1 MTSSV
6 DLFWL
11 PLGAGGRVVRWNGRA
26 YERIQARRRR
36 DRPRELFHAALE
48 LTEDGRS
55 SVIEMAP
62 VWSESSPGRGVVVE
76 GPVGLRLLGKVRA
89 FRYEVRCWP
98 DGCIPDRGEAVDSPV
113 RVSSDPGRVADVRA
127 LVARCPTFTWGR
139 DALGCG
145 DMWNSNSLV
154 AWLLASTGDVAG
166 LVPPHEGRA
175 PGWLSGV
182 VLAESSGS
190 AGRLAARG
198 HL

>member
-11 PLGAGGRVVRWNGRA
+11 PLGAGGHVVRWNGRL
-26 YERIQARRRR
+26 YERIQARRRH

-62 VWSESSPGRGVVVE
+62 VWSERAPERGVVVE
-76 GPVGLRLLGKVRA
+76 GPVGLRLLGRLSA
-89 FRYEVRCWP
+89 FRSEVRCWP
-98 DGCIPDRGEAVDSPV
+98 GGRIPDRAEAMDSPV
-113 RVSSDPGRVADVRA
+113 RVSSDPERLADVRV
-127 LVARCPTFTWGR
+127 LVAACPTFTWGR
-139 DALGCG
+139 DALACG

-154 AWLLASTGDVAG
+154 AWLLASTGDVTG

-175 PGWLSGV
+175 PGWRSGI
-182 VLAESSGS
+182 VLARS
-190 AGRLAARG
+190 AMSARV
-198 HL
+198 